1 MDNIRNNFYL
11 LIMTKVVQE
20 AFAPIA
26 EYFISMSVDTVT
38 GFHILE
44 IGIPDKWAFSSSNNI
59 KCDVVAESEEGK
71 VLKISSH
78 DEQITIDDLIE
89 FVCIIVDTNIKIVMK
104 EEEFKEKMND
114 MKKQLEDEAR
124 KFYAELDSLKD
135 SSFKKLAKNLNQNP
149 NPNDGGKKRPYNRKQ
164 NDKSKPIYLTGTTS

>member
-1 MDNIRNNFYL
+1 LDILGDNFYL
-11 LIMTKVVQE
+11 FNMTKVVQE

-44 IGIPDKWAFSSSNNI
+44 IGIPDKWAFSDSRDI
-59 KCDVVAESEEGK
+59 KCEVLAESEEGK

-78 DEQITIDDLIE
+78 DEQIVIDDLIE

-104 EEEFKEKMND
+104 EEEFKEKMNE
-114 MKKQLEDEAR
+114 MKKMLEDEAN
-124 KFYAELDSLKD
+124 KFYAELDMLKD
-135 SSFKKLAKNLNQNP
+135 NSFKRLAEELNP
-149 NPNDGGKKRPYNRKQ
+149 NPNDSNTGQKKRTYNK
-164 NDKSKPIYLTGTTS
+164 KATYKPITLTGTTS